1 MGDQNKRVFR
11 AKTAGRELLETNPL
25 DFTVVQLLWN
35 SQVIMA
41 GESLTVRNPAR
52 FARGLTERHALWA
65 KLSSKKRQTKPIEI
79 SHKSLALKELTSIH
93 SDLLVQN
100 EPNSGSLQDGRSEGY
115 TTIGSRYADEPGRL
129 RIGWP
134 RMTRNG
140 TERPGNCV
148 RTRHGSKAGYSSG
161 VAGVEA
167 RRATPPD
174 PRPPRWGLAGCCQL
188 DPSHPTIVTC
198 AVGREGRHAPRPN
211 DVGGQPRFP
220 GARKGVTLPRLVIS
234 GLAIGPPAGVGDGLR
249 FLSTR

>member
-35 SQVIMA
+35 SQVIRA
-41 GESLTVRNPAR
+41 GESLTVGNAAR

-79 SHKSLALKELTSIH
+79 SHKPLAIKELISIH

-129 RIGWP
+129 WIGWP

-148 RTRHGSKAGYSSG
+148 PERGMVQKQVTAQGWLGS
-161 VAGVEA
+161 
-167 RRATPPD
+167 
-174 PRPPRWGLAGCCQL
+174 RP
-188 DPSHPTIVTC
+188 
-198 AVGREGRHAPRPN
+198 EGQRP
-211 DVGGQPRFP
+211 QIR
-220 GARKGVTLPRLVIS
+220 
-234 GLAIGPPAGVGDGLR
+234 GLR
-249 FLSTR
+249 AGGSLAVASSI